1 MQAQLASKSENLKKL
16 MSELGSVLVAYSG
29 GVDSSFLLK
38 VAVSVLGDRVL
49 AVIADSPTY
58 PRSELKEAVELA
70 KLVGANCMVI
80 ETDELS
86 DSRFSSNPPE
96 RCYYCKL
103 ELFEKLKLIAH
114 EKGIEWV
121 ADGSN
126 SDDGGDYRPGSRA
139 SRELGVVSPLKDV
152 ELTKSEVRELAR
164 VAGLPNWS
172 KPAQA
177 CLASRLPY
185 GTRITRLELER
196 VAAAEESLRR
206 QGFSQVR
213 VRVHGDVARVEVLP
227 EELDKLMSSGVREL
241 VVVELKKLGFLFVS
255 IDLEGY
261 RTGSMNEPIRRA
273 GARGGVSIQSR
284 CQGQEPRGDV

>member
-29 GVDSSFLLK
+29 GVDSSLLLK
-38 VAVSVLGDRVL
+38 VAVSVLGDRAL

-58 PRSELKEAVELA
+58 PRSELGEAVELA
-70 KLVGANCMVI
+70 RLVGANCMVI

-103 ELFEKLKLIAH
+103 ELFGKLKLIAH

-121 ADGSN
+121 ADGTN
-126 SDDGGDYRPGSRA
+126 SDDVGDYRPGSRA
-139 SRELGVVSPLKDV
+139 ARELGIVSPLKDV
-152 ELTKSEVRELAR
+152 GLTKSEVRELAR

-185 GTRITRLELER
+185 GTRITRHELER

-227 EELDKLMSSGVREL
+227 EELDKLLSSGVREL

-261 RTGSMNEPIRRA
+261 RTGSMNEPIQRA
-273 GARGGVSIQSR
+273 GARGGLSIQSR